1 MEADVDAALRSLEL
15 GEKDFKDILSFVHSG
30 ASEATHGLQPRFRC
44 GGRGEKVRATFAPVG
59 TGVRRIRADQSQP
72 LTGSF
77 GLSKAVERA
86 GIEPA
91 TSGLQSRRSPS

>member
-15 GEKDFKDILSFVHSG
+15 GEKDFKDILASFIQGRLRQPMVCSPAFG
-30 ASEATHGLQPRFRC
+30 AAA
-44 GGRGEKVRATFAPVG
+44 GERKVRATFAPVG